1 MCLVGLAPYKI
12 KTLTLQKAVISV
24 CIICRR
30 RYPTSYF
37 AHTAFVW
44 FLQEIHFS

>member
-1 MCLVGLAPYKI
+1 MCLLGIAPYKI
-12 KTLTLQKAVISV
+12 KTLTIQKAVTSV
-24 CIICRR
+24 CIIYRKT
-30 RYPTSYF
+30 YPMSCF